1 MISKMGSNLMSGK
14 SIMSVSLPVYVFEKR
29 SNLERF
35 AASFAYAPHFFES
48 AADKDPITQM
58 KAVVCYTISTTLAYL
73 TLEKPFNPIL
83 GETY

>member
-1 MISKMGSNLMSGK
+1 MGSNLMSGK

-48 AADKDPITQM
+48 AADKDPIT
-58 KAVVCYTISTTLAYL
+58 
-73 TLEKPFNPIL
+73 
-83 GETY
+83 